1 MPALSTQF
9 QRPSH
14 CVAVGFSVVLLGF
27 QLGCRSSPINAAQS
41 GTTPVALA
49 NVCPQ
54 ELTGLMPS
62 TITERA
68 VIHVR
73 AMFEDPTLGEIIRHA
88 LDSQSE
94 RVLLRR
100 AERYG
105 YELRTLDRV
114 AIGWA
119 PDGTTLF
126 FAHGAI
132 DANAIAERLYN
143 ELLHPRR
150 HAIDRARNER
160 VEGPLRQLPVA
171 LLARPSCALVAY
183 AEGPTG
189 ALVDRALGTVRST
202 EHDSGALFWW
212 TTRRQL
218 RELPPTGAALLR
230 YVQKIEVTGDLA
242 ESGVAVRV
250 NFSGTLPNNAEL
262 VLRATIAELAASA
275 FGSLCGAQ
283 QWAAGERLTITQS
296 TGELQASVVVPWG
309 AIREGIGVLQGRY

>member
-1 MPALSTQF
+1 M
-9 QRPSH
+9 
-14 CVAVGFSVVLLGF
+14 AV
-27 QLGCRSSPINAAQS
+27 
-41 GTTPVALA
+41 A

-54 ELTGLMPS
+54 ELTALMPS
-62 TITERA
+62 AITERA

-73 AMFEDPTLGEIIRHA
+73 AMFEHPTMGEIIRHA
-88 LDSQSE
+88 LNSQSE

-132 DANAIAERLYN
+132 DASAIAERLYN

-160 VEGPLRQLPVA
+160 IEGPLRHLPVA

-202 EHDSGALFWW
+202 ERDSSSLFWW

-218 RELPPTGAALLR
+218 REIPPMGAALLR
-230 YVQKIEVTGDLA
+230 FVQKIEVTGELV
-242 ESGVAVRV
+242 ESGVAVRI
-250 NFSGTLPNNAEL
+250 NFSGALPNNAQA
-262 VLRATIAELAASA
+262 VLRASIAELAASA

-283 QWAAGERLTITQS
+283 QWAAGERLTIAQS
-296 TGELQASVVVPWG
+296 ADEMQASVIIPWG
-309 AIREGIGVLQGRY
+309 AIREGIGVLQGQYK